1 MSSRAVLCLALL
13 QITAS
18 LHGADWASI
27 AATSDRSEDS
37 MLLQAMADGD
47 LETRLAICGSLTK
60 REDPY
65 LEGILSWLADTRG
78 VFDGPQ
84 RELLLRVVLRGFDA
98 ARVAANSQAL
108 ASLLGRVDEWK
119 DPQLT
124 GTLIVLAPRM
134 GSASPHAAIMRI
146 GDRLVSE
153 LLESGGVLP
162 SQETAL
168 GLDFLAAAEAVG
180 SADFLPACAQI
191 ARLAREKALVDRAR
205 AVAAALLAR

>member
-18 LHGADWASI
+18 LHGADWASF
-27 AATSDRSEDS
+27 AATSDQSEDS
-37 MLLQAMADGD
+37 VLIQAMADGD
-47 LETRLAICGSLTK
+47 LETRLAICGSLAK

-84 RELLLRVVLRGFDA
+84 RELLLRVVLQGFDA
-98 ARVAANSQAL
+98 TRIAANRVAL
-108 ASLLGRVDEWK
+108 ASLLDRIDQWK

-124 GTLIVLAPRM
+124 GALILLAPRTDLV
-134 GSASPHAAIMRI
+134 GAHAAIMLI

-153 LLESGGVLP
+153 LRESAGVLP

-180 SADFLPACAQI
+180 SADFLPACAQM

-205 AVAAALLAR
+205 AVAAALLVR